1 MSSRRPI
8 LTIFFDFL
16 LVAVVFLLCQHIM
29 SAPSGWFWYGSIF
42 IWVFLGVVLQKL
54 NFKRYRSAR
63 QAFWNILLLNT
74 LTSIVL
80 YFFARYLD
88 LQLILNWKYVVLVS
102 TLSILEMTIFLL
114 YFTFSSQRKAYQVE
128 EEELVSYHSEAD
140 DLRFNRTPVVVDD
153 ATIEAVFE
161 AFRRDP
167 VKDIQAWCLHHR
179 PDFGIGVKFLCNTD
193 PQVLENMTNG
203 QNNVIIEVAKLN
215 NIRYINKYF
224 NKINE
229 LLPPGG
235 VFIACCQTSLTRKQN
250 ILKKKLFPFNY
261 FLYTFD
267 FLWHRV
273 MPKIKYLRTFYF
285 NITQG
290 KHRVFPHT
298 EILGRLYSCGFEVCK
313 EEVIHKLFYVAV
325 RKTKAPYYDKQPTYG
340 LFIRLKRIGK
350 NGELI
355 SVFKFRTMHAYSEYL
370 QPYIYQKNNLKE
382 GGKFADDFR
391 ISSWGRFLRKFW
403 LDELPMLVNI
413 VKGEMKLVGVRP
425 LSPHYF
431 SLYTP
436 EMQALRIKVKPGL
449 LPPFYSGDKPQT
461 IEEVQENERQYIEA
475 YLKNPLRT
483 DWKYFWKI
491 VWNIVFKRK
500 RSE

>member
-1 MSSRRPI
+1 
-8 LTIFFDFL
+8 
-16 LVAVVFLLCQHIM
+16 
-29 SAPSGWFWYGSIF
+29 
-42 IWVFLGVVLQKL
+42 
-54 NFKRYRSAR
+54 
-63 QAFWNILLLNT
+63 
-74 LTSIVL
+74 
-80 YFFARYLD
+80 
-88 LQLILNWKYVVLVS
+88 
-102 TLSILEMTIFLL
+102 
-114 YFTFSSQRKAYQVE
+114 
-128 EEELVSYHSEAD
+128 
-140 DLRFNRTPVVVDD
+140 RFNITPVVVDD

-179 PDFGIGVKFLCNTD
+179 PDFGLGVKFLCNTD

-273 MPKIKYLRTFYF
+273 LPKIKYLRTFYF

-391 ISSWGRFLRKFW
+391 ISSWGRFLRTCW
-403 LDELPMLVNI
+403 LDEFPMLVNLL
-413 VKGEMKLVGVRP
+413 KGEMKLVGVRP

-461 IEEVQENERQYIEA
+461 IEEVQENERTYIEA